1 MDLNRQWGIA
11 WLSLVFALALHVA
24 DEALT
29 GFLPVWNSLV
39 ESARET
45 YAWVPL
51 PTFDFAVWLGG
62 LVVGIALLLS
72 LAPLVFAG
80 KPYLRPLAYF
90 LGVLMVFNALA
101 HIAASIYWGSLAP
114 GVISSPVLLLAALL
128 LLVTTRRVQRG

>member
-1 MDLNRQWGIA
+1 MDLNRHWGIA

-39 ESARET
+39 QSARET
-45 YAWVPL
+45 YGWVPL

-80 KPYLRPLAYF
+80 KSYLRPLAYF
-90 LGVLMVFNALA
+90 LGVLMVLNALA
-101 HIAASIYWGSLAP
+101 HISASIYWGSLAP
-114 GVISSPVLLLAALL
+114 GVISSPVLLLAALFL
-128 LLVTTRRVQRG
+128 LITTRRVQRN

>member
-1 MDLNRQWGIA
+1 MDLNRHWGIA

-39 ESARET
+39 QSARET
-45 YAWVPL
+45 YGWVPL

-80 KPYLRPLAYF
+80 KSYLRPLAYF
-90 LGVLMVFNALA
+90 LGVLMVLNALA
-101 HIAASIYWGSLAP
+101 HITASIYWGSLAP
-114 GVISSPVLLLAALL
+114 GVISSPVLLLAALFL
-128 LLVTTRRVQRG
+128 LITTRRVQRN